1 MSSEVNPIHQV
12 GGSTLVT
19 VGSLPALSCPGF
31 CAGAALTDGK
41 RIAQHKPK
49 SGMES
54 KRPVIKMQNFFTP
67 EE

>member
-1 MSSEVNPIHQV
+1 
-12 GGSTLVT
+12 LVT